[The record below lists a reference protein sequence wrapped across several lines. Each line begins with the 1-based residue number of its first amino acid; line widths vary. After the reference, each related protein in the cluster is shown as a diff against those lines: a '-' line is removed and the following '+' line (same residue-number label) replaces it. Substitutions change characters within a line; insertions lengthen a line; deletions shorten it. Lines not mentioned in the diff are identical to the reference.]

1 MAVPLIFAAVLFYL
15 SFPNYFSLY
24 GLWPLAA
31 VFAVP
36 LFFTFEKRSL
46 TRRIILGFLFG
57 LLANGLAVNW
67 MIPYSFK
74 GYVFLVLVL
83 AVQPVLFA
91 VLYPRRAFRNP
102 LLKMIYVPAAWV
114 VSEYVRALAMR
125 GESWNLAHTQTFHL
139 PLLQLAN
146 LLGSYSISFVL
157 MVVNICIYQ
166 AILESRNFK
175 NDISVAVA
183 LVAVVYG
190 YGYLSLQPSLMNE
203 GAFRLGA
210 LQPNIN
216 YRGQF
221 GRERLMN
228 IAEDHLN
235 LTAAALKRSKPDL
248 IVWPETA
255 VPTDI
260 LADAEMKNRIQDVV
274 RTSRV
279 PLLTGAALQKD
290 GQDHNSAVVFD
301 RQGEVAGVYHKQYL
315 VPLSEYIPAGVFWKT
330 SARIF
335 KIESFGF
342 APGRDSGVMPVPET
356 TKKFAVLI
364 CSEDNISSLMRR
376 NAGDGAD
383 FAVVLLNNGWLFQK
397 SGLVMHGQH
406 SIMRAVENGLPVVRV
421 ANTGW
426 SCLIDPKGRV
436 VDGSFDSLGRRMFF
450 EYRIPP
456 GTRRTLY
463 NIIGDTFCWLCA
475 AFVIMSP
482 LVMRD
487 DR

>member
-1 MAVPLIFAAVLFYL
+1 M
-15 SFPNYFSLY
+15 
-24 GLWPLAA
+24 
-31 VFAVP
+31 
-36 LFFTFEKRSL
+36 
-46 TRRIILGFLFG
+46 
-57 LLANGLAVNW
+57 
-67 MIPYSFK
+67 
-74 GYVFLVLVL
+74 
-83 AVQPVLFA
+83 
-91 VLYPRRAFRNP
+91 
-102 LLKMIYVPAAWV
+102 
-114 VSEYVRALAMR
+114 
-125 GESWNLAHTQTFHL
+125 
-139 PLLQLAN
+139 
-146 LLGSYSISFVL
+146 
-157 MVVNICIYQ
+157 
-166 AILESRNFK
+166 
-175 NDISVAVA
+175 
-183 LVAVVYG
+183 
-190 YGYLSLQPSLMNE
+190 
-203 GAFRLGA
+203 
-210 LQPNIN
+210 
-216 YRGQF
+216 
-221 GRERLMN
+221 
-228 IAEDHLN
+228 
-235 LTAAALKRSKPDL
+235 
-248 IVWPETA
+248 
-255 VPTDI
+255 
-260 LADAEMKNRIQDVV
+260 
-274 RTSRV
+274 
-279 PLLTGAALQKD
+279 
-290 GQDHNSAVVFD
+290 
-301 RQGEVAGVYHKQYL
+301 
-315 VPLSEYIPAGVFWKT
+315 PLSEYIPAGVFWKT

-383 FAVVLLNNGWLFQK
+383 FAVVLLNNGWFFQK

>member
-1 MAVPLIFAAVLFYL
+1 MAVVSLSIAATLYYL
-15 SFPNYFSLY
+15 SFPNCLSLP
-24 GLWPLAA
+24 GLWPFAGI
-31 VFAVP
+31 FAVP
-36 LFFTFEKRSL
+36 LFSSFEKKNL
-46 TRRIILGFLFG
+46 TRRVALGFLFG

-83 AVQPVLFA
+83 AIQPVLFA
-91 VLYPRRAFRNP
+91 VLYPRRGFLNP
-102 LLKMIYVPAAWV
+102 LLKVIYVPAAWV
-114 VSEYVRALAMR
+114 VSEYVRALVMR
-125 GESWNLAHTQTFHL
+125 EESWNLAHTQTFHL

-157 MVVNICIYQ
+157 IFVNMCIYQ

-175 NDISVAVA
+175 NGISVALA

-190 YGYLSLQPSLMNE
+190 YGYLSLRPSLMNE
-203 GAFRLGA
+203 GTVHLAA
-210 LQPNIN
+210 VQPNIN
-216 YRGQF
+216 YHGQF

-228 IAEDHLN
+228 ITEEHLN
-235 LTAAALKRSKPDL
+235 LTAALQRLQPDL

-260 LADAEMKNRIQDVV
+260 LADAEMKNRIQDAV

-279 PLLTGAALQKD
+279 PLLTGAALQED

-330 SARIF
+330 LARIF
-335 KIESFGF
+335 KIESFDF
-342 APGRDSGVMPVPET
+342 APGRDSGMMPVPET
-356 TKKFAVLI
+356 DKKFAVLI

-376 NAGDGAD
+376 YGREGVD
-383 FAVVLLNNGWLFQK
+383 FAVVLLNNGWFFQK

-421 ANTGW
+421 SNTGW

-436 VDGSFDSLGRRMFF
+436 VDGSLESLGRRMFF

-463 NIIGDTFCWLCA
+463 NIIGDTFCWLCM
-475 AFVIMSP
+475 AFVIMTS
-482 LVMRD
+482 LRQRH